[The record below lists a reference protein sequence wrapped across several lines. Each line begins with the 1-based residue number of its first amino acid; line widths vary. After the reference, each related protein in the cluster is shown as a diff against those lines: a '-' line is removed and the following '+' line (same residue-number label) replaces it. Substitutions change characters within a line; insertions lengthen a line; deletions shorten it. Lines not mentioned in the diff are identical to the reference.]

1 MADVQAKL
9 QALSEDYQKLQ
20 QELQDSVNS
29 RQTLQSQ
36 QQENA
41 GVFREF
47 EKLGE
52 DETIYKLM
60 GPVLLKQDKVEA
72 ESTVKGRL
80 DFIKGEVGRSTRLE
94 TQIKETQD
102 KMEKK
107 KTEILQ
113 VQASAQA
120 EASNGGKSQQSAN

>member
-1 MADVQAKL
+1 MAEIQAKL
-9 QALSEDYQKLQ
+9 QTLSDEYQKLQ
-20 QELQDSVNS
+20 QDLQNTVNS
-29 RQTLQSQ
+29 RQKLQSQ

-41 GVFREF
+41 GVFKEF

-80 DFIKGEVGRSTRLE
+80 DFIAGEVTRLE

-102 KMEKK
+102 ELEKK
-107 KTEILQ
+107 KAEIIQ
-113 VQASAQA
+113 IQASAQA
-120 EASNGGKSQQSAN
+120 AAGGKAPQK

>member
-1 MADVQAKL
+1 MAEIQAKL
-9 QALSEDYQKLQ
+9 QTLSDEYQKLQ
-20 QELQDSVNS
+20 QDLQNTVNS
-29 RQTLQSQ
+29 RQKLQSQ

-41 GVFREF
+41 GVFKEF

-60 GPVLLKQDKVEA
+60 GPVLLKQDKLEA

-80 DFIKGEVGRSTRLE
+80 DFIAGEVTRLE

-102 KMEKK
+102 ELEKK
-107 KTEILQ
+107 KAEIIQ
-113 VQASAQA
+113 IQASAQA
-120 EASNGGKSQQSAN
+120 AAGGKAPQK

>member
-1 MADVQAKL
+1 MAEIQAKL
-9 QALSEDYQKLQ
+9 QTLSDEYQKLQ
-20 QELQDSVNS
+20 QDLQNTVNS
-29 RQTLQSQ
+29 RQKLQSQ

-41 GVFREF
+41 GVFKEF

-80 DFIKGEVGRSTRLE
+80 DFIAGEVTRLE

-102 KMEKK
+102 ELEKK
-107 KTEILQ
+107 KAEIIQ
-113 VQASAQA
+113 IQASAQA
-120 EASNGGKSQQSAN
+120 AAGGKGPQK

>member
-1 MADVQAKL
+1 MAEIQAKL
-9 QALSEDYQKLQ
+9 QTLSDEYQKLQ
-20 QELQDSVNS
+20 QDLQNTVNS
-29 RQTLQSQ
+29 RQKLQSQ

-41 GVFREF
+41 GVFKEF

-60 GPVLLKQDKVEA
+60 GPVLLKQDKAEA

-80 DFIKGEVGRSTRLE
+80 DFIAGEVTRLE

-102 KMEKK
+102 ELEKK
-107 KTEILQ
+107 KAEIIQ
-113 VQASAQA
+113 IQASAQTA
-120 EASNGGKSQQSAN
+120 AGGKAPQK

>member
-29 RQTLQSQ
+29 RQKLQSQ

-80 DFIKGEVGRSTRLE
+80 DFIKGEVTRLE

-120 EASNGGKSQQSAN
+120 EASNSGKSQQSAN

>member
-1 MADVQAKL
+1 MAEIQAKL
-9 QALSEDYQKLQ
+9 QTLSDEYQKLQ
-20 QELQDSVNS
+20 QDLQNTVNS
-29 RQTLQSQ
+29 RQKLQSQ

-41 GVFREF
+41 GVFKEF

-80 DFIKGEVGRSTRLE
+80 DFIAGEVTRLE
-94 TQIKETQD
+94 AQIKETQD
-102 KMEKK
+102 ELEKK
-107 KTEILQ
+107 KAEIIQ
-113 VQASAQA
+113 IQASAQA
-120 EASNGGKSQQSAN
+120 AAGGKAPQK